1 MAMNL
6 HHLAVFHAVAE
17 LGSVSAA
24 ARVMHISQP
33 AVSRELKALE
43 DRLSVRLFERR
54 PRGMRLTEAGA
65 LLEDFATRIFTLE
78 RGAESAVRD
87 FLGVR
92 TGSLEIGASHT
103 LGTYLLPRWIAVF
116 ARRYPDIHVALDV
129 ENTAA
134 VARGVREYRYAF
146 GFIEGPAPE
155 DGLEVVTLAED
166 EVVPVV
172 AGSDAL
178 AQRPPETAQALADV
192 PVLLR
197 EEGSGTRL
205 VLERNFH
212 KRGLQLRCVGQINSA
227 EALLRAVEAG
237 AGVAWLSRVGVA
249 EQLASGRL
257 VQLPA
262 HGLHVRRQL
271 RLVRLRERYLS
282 PAADAFVKL
291 CLAQPP
297 EMAGEVTAAT
307 ARMDVLRCTP

>member
-6 HHLAVFHAVAE
+6 HHLAVFHAIAE

-24 ARVMHISQP
+24 ARMLHISQP

-43 DRLSVRLFERR
+43 DRLDVRLFERR

-103 LGTYLLPRWIAVF
+103 LGTYLLPRWIARF
-116 ARRYPDIHVALDV
+116 NARHPRIHVALDV
-129 ENTAA
+129 ENTEA
-134 VARGVREYRYAF
+134 VVRGVRDYRYSF
-146 GFIEGPAPE
+146 GFIEGLGTDDAF
-155 DGLEVVTLAED
+155 EVVDLCDD
-166 EVVPVV
+166 EIVPVV
-172 AGSDAL
+172 ASSDEL
-178 AQRPPETAQALADV
+178 ARHPPDTAQALADV

-205 VLERNFH
+205 VLEQNFRR
-212 KRGLQLRCVGQINSA
+212 RGLQLRCAGLINSA
-227 EALLRAVEAG
+227 EALARAVEEG

-249 EQLASGRL
+249 DLLASGRL

-262 HGLHVRRQL
+262 HGLHVHRKL
-271 RLVRLRERYLS
+271 RLIRLRERYLS
-282 PAADAFVKL
+282 PAADTFIKL
-291 CLAQPP
+291 CIAQRS
-297 EMAGEVTAAT
+297 ERVDAAT
-307 ARMDVLRCTP
+307 VPA